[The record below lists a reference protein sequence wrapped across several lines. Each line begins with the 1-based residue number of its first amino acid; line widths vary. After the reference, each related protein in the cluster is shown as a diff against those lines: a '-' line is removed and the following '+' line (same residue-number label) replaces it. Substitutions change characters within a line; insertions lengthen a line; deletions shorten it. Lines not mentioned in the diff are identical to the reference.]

1 MLLDANVLLYAI
13 DSTDPRH
20 KTATNF
26 LEDALNGSVRVAIPW
41 QTITAFVRISTN
53 PRAYA
58 EPLSSAHAWQFIAD
72 CLNAAPAWIPPQT
85 KATATILGDLLAGIS
100 TTGNLVSDA
109 ALAAVA
115 MEHAIPVVTNDSD
128 FHRFPV
134 TVVNPFA

>member
-20 KTATNF
+20 ETATNF
-26 LEDALNGSVRVAIPW
+26 LGDALNGSVRVAIPW

-58 EPLSSAHAWQFIAD
+58 EPLNPASAWQFISD
-72 CLNAAPAWIPPQT
+72 CLNAAPAWIPPQSG
-85 KATATILGDLLAGIS
+85 ATADILGDLLND
-100 TTGNLVSDA
+100 TVVTGNLVTDA
-109 ALAAVA
+109 ALASIAI
-115 MEHAIPVVTNDSD
+115 EHAIPVVTNDSD

-134 TVVNPFA
+134 TVMNPFA

>member
-13 DSTDPRH
+13 DSSDQRH
-20 KTATNF
+20 ETAKAF

-41 QTITAFVRISTN
+41 QTITAFLRISTN

-58 EPLSSAHAWQFIAD
+58 EPLTCATAWQFIDD
-72 CLNAAPAWIPPQT
+72 CLNSSPAWIPPQT
-85 KATATILGDLLAGIS
+85 NATATILGDLLSDAVV
-100 TTGNLVSDA
+100 TGNLVTDA
-109 ALAAVA
+109 ALAAIA

>member
-13 DSTDPRH
+13 DSSDPRH
-20 KTATNF
+20 ETAKTF

-41 QTITAFVRISTN
+41 QTITAFLRISTN

-58 EPLSSAHAWQFIAD
+58 EPLSPAHAWQFIAD

-85 KATATILGDLLAGIS
+85 KPTADILGDLLTAIS
-100 TTGNLVSDA
+100 ATGNLVSDA
-109 ALAAVA
+109 ALAAIA
-115 MEHAIPVVTNDSD
+115 LEHAIPVVTNDSD

-134 TVVNPFA
+134 TVLNPFA